1 MFSCTLQRGLSD
13 EWMLI
18 VFTTE
23 DIEKHDQIQNG
34 QLLGKYIFA
43 GVRIGHRSKLR
54 HNNPVGL
61 DVGFVGVT
69 S

>member
-1 MFSCTLQRGLSD
+1 
-13 EWMLI
+13 MLI